1 MSIRVQTEA
10 EAVLQSESRAAGFSK
25 DTNRDQAVKPSP
37 SAFPSLSLCGT
48 LSIIV
53 KGVREGETVDL
64 GQRSCPSPSSSSSG
78 LVGVQLGGP
87 VEIHHPEVKA
97 TLSCCKL
104 LFWFQT
110 TKTVTE
116 RSSFCRCFYGLSAA
130 ERRWRKYQD
139 ILLQ

>member
-53 KGVREGETVDL
+53 KGVREGGDSGFRPEKLSFTL
-64 GQRSCPSPSSSSSG
+64 LLLLLRISGGSAGRSCGDPPSRG
-78 LVGVQLGGP
+78 
-87 VEIHHPEVKA
+87 
-97 TLSCCKL
+97 
-104 LFWFQT
+104 
-110 TKTVTE
+110 
-116 RSSFCRCFYGLSAA
+116 
-130 ERRWRKYQD
+130 
-139 ILLQ
+139 